1 MLVNYI
7 RRFNYNIKRRLV
19 TILLHEQEH
28 LVALG
33 FGIGSFIAMMPTP
46 GLSIFIGLGV
56 AALMKP
62 ASRPGILLA
71 LVVWNIWTLIP
82 IFAASAWL
90 GELIFSKEAKVYFHA
105 EFLNQIVHF
114 TRRLLVGNLI
124 INIPLSFAGYHLA
137 LKVIGNLRKRK
148 KEKPVMA

>member
-7 RRFNYNIKRRLV
+7 RRFNYNLRRRLV
-19 TILLHEQEH
+19 AILLNEQEH

-33 FGIGSFIAMMPTP
+33 FGIGSFIALLPTP

-62 ASRPGILLA
+62 ASRPGVLLA
-71 LVVWNIWTLIP
+71 MVVWNIWTLIP

-90 GELIFSKEAKVYFHA
+90 GEIIFSSDAKLYFHA
-105 EFLNQIVHF
+105 EFLNQVVHF
-114 TRRLLVGNLI
+114 TRRLLIGNLI
-124 INIPLSFAGYHLA
+124 ISIPLSFMCYYIAMNLISKLRHR
-137 LKVIGNLRKRK
+137 KVNRR
-148 KEKPVMA
+148 VMA

>member
-1 MLVNYI
+1 MD
-7 RRFNYNIKRRLV
+7 
-19 TILLHEQEH
+19 EQEH

-33 FGIGSFIAMMPTP
+33 FGVGSFIALLPTP

-62 ASRPGILLA
+62 ASRPGVLLA
-71 LVVWNIWTLIP
+71 MVIWNIWTLIP

-90 GELIFSKEAKVYFHA
+90 GEIIFSDEAKVYFHA

-114 TRRLLVGNLI
+114 TRRMLVGNLI
-124 INIPLSFAGYHLA
+124 ISIPLSFVCYHVA
-137 LKVIGNLRKRK
+137 LKVIRKLRKRK
-148 KEKPVMA
+148 NRRTVLA